1 MAPEFASR
9 EREGVVSTGRMQ
21 LPALQVP
28 AGSGLEGP
36 DASHEFT
43 ASIEDLVESLMT
55 NEKPHRNA
63 VCKQF
68 L

>member
-1 MAPEFASR
+1 
-9 EREGVVSTGRMQ
+9 MQ